1 MKAILVNDDKSLR
14 WDDVEN
20 PVIKDDE
27 VLVEIHAA
35 ALNRADLMQREG
47 DYPPPPGC
55 PEWMGLEIAGTIAG
69 IADGAKKKSNWKI
82 GDKVCALLGGGGY
95 AEYVSVK
102 YDMLMPVPEN
112 CTMVEAAAIPEA
124 FATAYL
130 NLFMEG
136 NIKPGNTMPLKN
148 MPIGTIVHNI
158 ELKPGA
164 GGQLARSAGC
174 YAQLM
179 GKDGVYAQIKM
190 NSGELR
196 KVHSECLATV
206 GSVSNPDQRN
216 VNLGK
221 AGRARWLGIRPSV
234 RGMAMNPVDHP
245 MGGGNGHSKGHE
257 PVSRTGIP
265 AKGYRTR
272 SNKRTAK
279 MIIRS
284 RHLAKKK

>member
-1 MKAILVNDDKSLR
+1 MALKHYKPTTPGTRGLTQVDRSGLHRGAPEKALTVGLKSKGGR
-14 WDDVEN
+14 NNFGHVTV
-20 PVIKDDE
+20 P
-27 VLVEIHAA
+27 H
-35 ALNRADLMQREG
+35 Q
-47 DYPPPPGC
+47 
-55 PEWMGLEIAGTIAG
+55 
-69 IADGAKKKSNWKI
+69 
-82 GDKVCALLGGGGY
+82 GGGHKRKYRLIDFKRKKLDVPATVVRLEYDPNRTAFIALIEYTDGMRSYILAPRDLKAGDVVISAAY
-95 AEYVSVK
+95 A
-102 YDMLMPVPEN
+102 D
-112 CTMVEAAAIPEA
+112 
-124 FATAYL
+124 
-130 NLFMEG
+130 
-136 NIKPGNTMPLKN
+136 IKPGNTMPLKN
-148 MPIGTIVHNI
+148 MPIGTIVHNV

-196 KVHSECLATV
+196 KVHSDCLATV

>member
-1 MKAILVNDDKSLR
+1 MAEFITISDVEAGTRLLR
-14 WDDVEN
+14 WFLRHYPGMLQRDFYKLCRGGQIRIN
-20 PVIKDDE
+20 SSRCKGME
-27 VLVEIHAA
+27 VLKAGDVVISGE
-35 ALNRADLMQREG
+35 RE
-47 DYPPPPGC
+47 
-55 PEWMGLEIAGTIAG
+55 E
-69 IADGAKKKSNWKI
+69 
-82 GDKVCALLGGGGY
+82 
-95 AEYVSVK
+95 
-102 YDMLMPVPEN
+102 
-112 CTMVEAAAIPEA
+112 
-124 FATAYL
+124 
-130 NLFMEG
+130 
-136 NIKPGNTMPLKN
+136 IKPGNAMPLKN
-148 MPIGTIVHNI
+148 MPIGTIVHNV

-196 KVHSECLATV
+196 KVHSDCFATV

-221 AGRARWLGIRPSV
+221 AGRARWLGVRPSV
-234 RGMAMNPVDHP
+234 RGMAMNPNDHP

>member
-1 MKAILVNDDKSLR
+1 MALKRYKPTTAGTRGLTLIDHSELHKGAPEKSLT
-14 WDDVEN
+14 V
-20 PVIKDDE
+20 
-27 VLVEIHAA
+27 
-35 ALNRADLMQREG
+35 
-47 DYPPPPGC
+47 
-55 PEWMGLEIAGTIAG
+55 GLKSKGGRNNFGHVTVPHQGGGHKRKYRLI
-69 IADGAKKKSNWKI
+69 DFDRKKKDISAKVKRLEYDPNRTAFIALIEYVDGVLSYILAPRDLKI
-82 GDKVCALLGGGGY
+82 GDTVVS
-95 AEYVSVK
+95 AERA
-102 YDMLMPVPEN
+102 D
-112 CTMVEAAAIPEA
+112 
-124 FATAYL
+124 
-130 NLFMEG
+130 
-136 NIKPGNTMPLKN
+136 IKPGNAMPLKN
-148 MPIGTIVHNI
+148 MPIGTLVHNV

-206 GSVSNPDQRN
+206 GVVSNQDQRN

-221 AGRARWLGIRPSV
+221 AGRARWLGIRPAT
-234 RGMAMNPVDHP
+234 RGMAMNPNDHP

>member
-1 MKAILVNDDKSLR
+1 MALKHYKPNTPGMRGLTQVDRSELHRGSPEKSLTVGLKSKGGR
-14 WDDVEN
+14 NNFGHVRLEYDPNRTAFIALIEYTDGVRSYILA
-20 PVIKDDE
+20 PRDLKAGDTVISG
-27 VLVEIHAA
+27 
-35 ALNRADLMQREG
+35 QRE
-47 DYPPPPGC
+47 D
-55 PEWMGLEIAGTIAG
+55 
-69 IADGAKKKSNWKI
+69 
-82 GDKVCALLGGGGY
+82 
-95 AEYVSVK
+95 
-102 YDMLMPVPEN
+102 
-112 CTMVEAAAIPEA
+112 
-124 FATAYL
+124 
-130 NLFMEG
+130 
-136 NIKPGNTMPLKN
+136 IKPGNAMPLKN
-148 MPIGTIVHNI
+148 MPIGTIVHNV

-196 KVHSECLATV
+196 KVHSDCLATV

-234 RGMAMNPVDHP
+234 RGMAMNPNDHP

>member
-1 MKAILVNDDKSLR
+1 MTVGLKSKGGR
-14 WDDVEN
+14 NNFGHVTV
-20 PVIKDDE
+20 P
-27 VLVEIHAA
+27 H
-35 ALNRADLMQREG
+35 Q
-47 DYPPPPGC
+47 
-55 PEWMGLEIAGTIAG
+55 
-69 IADGAKKKSNWKI
+69 
-82 GDKVCALLGGGGY
+82 GGGHKRKY
-95 AEYVSVK
+95 RKIDFDRKKTDIPATVVRLEY
-102 YDMLMPVPEN
+102 DPN
-112 CTMVEAAAIPEA
+112 RTA
-124 FATAYL
+124 FIALIEYKDGVRSYILAPRDLKPGDTVISGTR
-130 NLFMEG
+130 ED
-136 NIKPGNTMPLKN
+136 IKP
-148 MPIGTIVHNI
+148 

-206 GSVSNPDQRN
+206 GSVSNPEQRN

-221 AGRARWLGIRPSV
+221 AGRARWLGIRPST
-234 RGMAMNPVDHP
+234 RGMAMNPNDHP